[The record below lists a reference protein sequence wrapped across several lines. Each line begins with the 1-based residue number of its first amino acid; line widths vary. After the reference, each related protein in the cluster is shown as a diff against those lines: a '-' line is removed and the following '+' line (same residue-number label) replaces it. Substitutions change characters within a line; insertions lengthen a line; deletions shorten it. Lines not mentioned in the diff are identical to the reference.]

1 MTYDVT
7 HALLSGNPDPDPV
20 YELVVELDK
29 PTFFK
34 LLKEGVT
41 INIPKFTDC
50 CSHKVREVGVD
61 GIHQVPLIRQVI
73 FDEEKKTTVVLWCD
87 DDKTVVRCGEGET
100 WDRYT
105 GFMAAVC
112 KKLFGGTTTAKKL
125 MNSLDKGYQAKLKAE
140 AEAKEKAKR
149 MAEEEE
155 RAEKAAKRREL
166 AYRDRLAEM
175 VEYYLMKHDAKEVAN
190 EIIKEQAVETVDDTA
205 EAK

>member
-7 HALLSGNPDPDPV
+7 HASLSCDPNPV
-20 YELVVELDK
+20 YELVVELDQ

-34 LLKEGVT
+34 LMKEGIT
-41 INIPKFTDC
+41 MSIPKFTDC
-50 CSHKVREVGVD
+50 CSPKVHNIGVD
-61 GIHQVPLIRQVI
+61 DTHQVPLIRQVI
-73 FDEEKKTTVVLWCD
+73 FDEEKKTTVVLWFD

-105 GFMAAVC
+105 GFMAAIC
-112 KKLFGGTTTAKKL
+112 KKMFGGTTTAKKL

-140 AEAKEKAKR
+140 VEAKEKAKR

-190 EIIKEQAVETVDDTA
+190 EIIKEQEA
-205 EAK
+205 EENKNASEE